1 MTETEARL
9 PLSLQSAAS
18 QSPVEKEI
26 KPERSNASA
35 TVSFLSFGLGV
46 KLIWK
51 KVVEYVLLFEI

>member
-26 KPERSNASA
+26 KPEWSNPSV
-35 TVSFLSFGLGV
+35 TFLFLFFFIDLEV
-46 KLIWK
+46 KLI
-51 KVVEYVLLFEI
+51 